1 MFNINYNNHL
11 IKRCIMTE
19 SIQINPEWIIWSRK
33 SLNYTRESAS
43 RKLKIKESTLA
54 KWEETGILTYKNMNK
69 LAKIYDV
76 SPLLFLNNTPP
87 PKIEQYVK
95 DYRTMN
101 DKRILSSPQILKEI
115 KHAKRKRL
123 LLLEIADKLGK
134 DLSFKY
140 YQNENKSKTKIVEII
155 RDSLGI
161 NADKLNNY
169 STDDWIKE
177 FEALN
182 ILIFKFY
189 NINPEDINGY
199 AFNNQYLPIIGINNR
214 NSEIEKIYSL
224 FNEYAHLLIS
234 KDGISGDYNTQKDE
248 RLCNAIASEI
258 MLPEKEIKKI
268 RIANIN
274 SVIRIVSTRYN
285 VNMETVL
292 YRLRNLNILTD
303 DELEE
308 QLNKRVYNSK
318 IEQFDD
324 KENDNQSELLVD
336 NTTLIKKSTDKNK
349 NNQKRLK
356 NLASRN
362 INQNGRLYTQII
374 LEAYDNNLIT
384 DLDLSNELGVP
395 HSVIPYLINKISGV
409 RR

>member
-1 MFNINYNNHL
+1 
-11 IKRCIMTE
+11 MTE
-19 SIQINPEWIIWSRK
+19 CIEINPEWIIWSRK
-33 SLNYTRESAS
+33 SLNYTLESAS
-43 RKLKIKESTLA
+43 KKLKIKESTLA
-54 KWEETGILTYKNMNK
+54 KWEETGVLTYKNMNK
-69 LAKIYDV
+69 LAKAYDV

-101 DKRILSSPQILKEI
+101 DKRIKSSPEILKEI

-123 LLLEIADKLGK
+123 LLLEIADKLDK

-140 YQNENKSKTKIVEII
+140 YQNDKKSKTQIVDII
-155 RDSLGI
+155 RESLEI

-169 STDDWIKE
+169 SVDDWIKE
-177 FEALN
+177 FESLN

-189 NINPEDINGY
+189 NIRPDDINGY
-199 AFNNQYLPIIGINNR
+199 AFNNQKLPIIGINNR
-214 NSEIEKIYSL
+214 NTEIEKIYSL

-234 KDGISGDYNTQKDE
+234 KDGISGDYNTEKDE

-274 SVIRIVSTRYN
+274 SIIRIVSTRYN

-303 DELEE
+303 DELDQ
-308 QLNKRVYNSK
+308 QLEKRVYNV
-318 IEQFDD
+318 EEE
-324 KENDNQSELLVD
+324 ENDEVDDDNQTKLDVD
-336 NTTLIKKSTDKNK
+336 DRILIKKSTDKKK
-349 NNQKRLK
+349 NTQKHLK
-356 NLASRN
+356 SLASIN
-362 INQNGRLYTQII
+362 LNQNGRLYTQLI
-374 LEAYDNNLIT
+374 LEAYDNNLLD
-384 DLDLSNELGVP
+384 DLDLSNELGVS
-395 HSVIPYLINKISGV
+395 HRVIPYLISKMSGV

>member
-1 MFNINYNNHL
+1 
-11 IKRCIMTE
+11 MTE
-19 SIQINPEWIIWSRK
+19 SIKINPEWIIWSRK
-33 SLNYTRESAS
+33 SLNYTLESAS
-43 RKLKIKESTLA
+43 KKLKVQESTLS

-69 LAKIYDV
+69 LAKVYDV

-101 DKRILSSPQILKEI
+101 DKRILSSPEILKEI

-123 LLLEIADKLGK
+123 LLLEIADKLDK

-155 RDSLGI
+155 RESLNI

-169 STDDWIKE
+169 TTDDWIKE

-248 RLCNAIASEI
+248 RLCNSIASEI

-292 YRLRNLNILTD
+292 YRLRNLNLLTD
-303 DELEE
+303 EELEQ
-308 QLNKRVYNSK
+308 QLNKRVYSSDEEA
-318 IEQFDD
+318 IEQEDT
-324 KENDNQSELLVD
+324 QSELLVD
-336 NTTLIKKSTDKNK
+336 NTKLVKKSTDKKK

-362 INQNGRLYTQII
+362 INQNGRLYTQIL
-374 LEAYDNNLIT
+374 LEAYDNNLIN

>member
-1 MFNINYNNHL
+1 
-11 IKRCIMTE
+11 MTE
-19 SIQINPEWIIWSRK
+19 SIEINPEWIIWSRK
-33 SLNYTRESAS
+33 SLNYTLESAS
-43 RKLKIKESTLA
+43 KKLKINESTLA
-54 KWEETGILTYKNMNK
+54 QWEETGVLTYKNMNK
-69 LAKIYDV
+69 LARVYDV

-101 DKRILSSPQILKEI
+101 DKRIISSPEILKEI
-115 KHAKRKRL
+115 KHAKRKRM
-123 LLLEIADKLGK
+123 LLLEIAQKLDK

-140 YQNENKSKTKIVEII
+140 YQNDTKSKTKIVDII
-155 RDSLGI
+155 RQSLDI

-169 STDDWIKE
+169 TTDDWIKE
-177 FEALN
+177 FESLN
-182 ILIFKFY
+182 ILVFKFY
-189 NINPEDINGY
+189 NIKPEDINGY

-234 KDGISGDYNTQKDE
+234 KDGISGDYNTEKDE

-292 YRLRNLNILTD
+292 YRLRNLNLLTD
-303 DELEE
+303 EELEE
-308 QLNKRVYNSK
+308 QLNKRVFNSD
-318 IEQFDD
+318 EEPVDESEDD
-324 KENDNQSELLVD
+324 TQAELLID
-336 NTTLIKKSTDKNK
+336 NTTMVKKSTDKNK
-349 NNQKRLK
+349 NTQKRLK
-356 NLASRN
+356 TLASRN

-374 LEAYDNNLIT
+374 LEAYDNNIIN

-395 HSVIPYLINKISGV
+395 HTVIPYLIKKISGV

>member
-1 MFNINYNNHL
+1 
-11 IKRCIMTE
+11 MTE
-19 SIQINPEWIIWSRK
+19 SIEINPEWIIWSRK
-33 SLNYTRESAS
+33 SLNYTLESAS
-43 RKLKIKESTLA
+43 KKLKIKESTLA
-54 KWEETGILTYKNMNK
+54 QWEQTGKLTYKNMNR
-69 LAKIYDV
+69 LAKVYDV

-101 DKRILSSPQILKEI
+101 DKRLISSPEILKEI

-123 LLLEIADKLGK
+123 LLLEIADKLDK

-140 YQNENKSKTKIVEII
+140 YQNENTSKTKIVNII
-155 RDSLGI
+155 RESLNI

-169 STDDWIKE
+169 TTDDWIKE
-177 FEALN
+177 FESLN

-189 NINPEDINGY
+189 NIKPEDINGY
-199 AFNNQYLPIIGINNR
+199 AFNNEKLPIIGINNR

-292 YRLRNLNILTD
+292 YRLRNLNMLTD
-303 DELEE
+303 EELEE
-308 QLNKRVYNSK
+308 QLEKRVYTP
-318 IEQFDD
+318 EDD
-324 KENDNQSELLVD
+324 ELENLEDDSQTEIIVD
-336 NTTLIKKSTDKNK
+336 NTKLVKKTNDKKKNK
-349 NNQKRLK
+349 QKRLK
-356 NLASRN
+356 SLASRN
-362 INQNGRLYTQII
+362 INQNGRLYTQLV
-374 LEAYDNNLIT
+374 LEAYDNNLIN

-395 HSVIPYLINKISGV
+395 HTVIPYLINKISGV
-409 RR
+409 RK

>member
-1 MFNINYNNHL
+1 
-11 IKRCIMTE
+11 MTE
-19 SIQINPEWIIWSRK
+19 SIKINPEWIIWSRK
-33 SLNYTRESAS
+33 SLNYTLESAS
-43 RKLKIKESTLA
+43 KKLKVQESTLS

-69 LAKIYDV
+69 LAKVYDV

-101 DKRILSSPQILKEI
+101 DKRILSSPEILKEI

-123 LLLEIADKLGK
+123 LLLEIANKLDK

-155 RDSLGI
+155 RESLDI

-169 STDDWIKE
+169 TTDDWIKE

-248 RLCNAIASEI
+248 RLCNSIASEI

-292 YRLRNLNILTD
+292 YRLRNLNLLTD
-303 DELEE
+303 EELEQ
-308 QLNKRVYNSK
+308 QLNNRVYNSDEEA
-318 IEQFDD
+318 IEQEDT
-324 KENDNQSELLVD
+324 QSELLVD
-336 NTTLIKKSTDKNK
+336 NTKLVKKSTDKKK

-362 INQNGRLYTQII
+362 INQNGRLYTQIL
-374 LEAYDNNLIT
+374 LEAYDNNLIN

>member
-1 MFNINYNNHL
+1 
-11 IKRCIMTE
+11 MTE
-19 SIQINPEWIIWSRK
+19 SIEINPEWIIWSRK
-33 SLNYTRESAS
+33 SLNYTLESAS
-43 RKLKIKESTLA
+43 KKLKIKESTLA
-54 KWEETGILTYKNMNK
+54 QWEQTGKLTYKNMNR
-69 LAKIYDV
+69 LAKVYDV

-101 DKRILSSPQILKEI
+101 DKRLISSPEILKEI

-123 LLLEIADKLGK
+123 LLLEIADKLDK

-140 YQNENKSKTKIVEII
+140 YQNENTSKTKIVNII
-155 RDSLGI
+155 RESLNI

-169 STDDWIKE
+169 TTDDWIKE
-177 FEALN
+177 FESLN

-189 NINPEDINGY
+189 NIKPEDINGY
-199 AFNNQYLPIIGINNR
+199 AFNNEKLPIIGINNR

-303 DELEE
+303 EELEE
-308 QLNKRVYNSK
+308 QLEKRVYTP
-318 IEQFDD
+318 EDD
-324 KENDNQSELLVD
+324 ELENLEDESQTEIIVD
-336 NTTLIKKSTDKNK
+336 NTKLVKKTNDKKKNK
-349 NNQKRLK
+349 QKRLK
-356 NLASRN
+356 SLASRN
-362 INQNGRLYTQII
+362 INQNGRLYTQLV
-374 LEAYDNNLIT
+374 LEAYDNNLIN

-395 HSVIPYLINKISGV
+395 HTVIPYLINKISGV
-409 RR
+409 RK

>member
-1 MFNINYNNHL
+1 MN
-11 IKRCIMTE
+11 R
-19 SIQINPEWIIWSRK
+19 
-33 SLNYTRESAS
+33 
-43 RKLKIKESTLA
+43 LA
-54 KWEETGILTYKNMNK
+54 KV
-69 LAKIYDV
+69 YDV

-101 DKRILSSPQILKEI
+101 DKRLISSPEILKEI

-123 LLLEIADKLGK
+123 LLLEIADKLDK

-140 YQNENKSKTKIVEII
+140 YQNENTSKTKIVNII
-155 RDSLGI
+155 RESLNI

-169 STDDWIKE
+169 TTDDWIKE
-177 FEALN
+177 FESLN

-189 NINPEDINGY
+189 NIKPEDINGY
-199 AFNNQYLPIIGINNR
+199 AFNNEKLPIIGINNR

-303 DELEE
+303 EELEE
-308 QLNKRVYNSK
+308 QLEKRVYTP
-318 IEQFDD
+318 EDD
-324 KENDNQSELLVD
+324 ELENLEDDSQTEIIVD
-336 NTTLIKKSTDKNK
+336 NTKLVKKTNDKKKNK
-349 NNQKRLK
+349 QKRLK
-356 NLASRN
+356 SLASRN
-362 INQNGRLYTQII
+362 INQNGRLYTQLV
-374 LEAYDNNLIT
+374 LEAYDNNLIN

-395 HSVIPYLINKISGV
+395 HTVIPYLINKISGV
-409 RR
+409 RK

>member
-1 MFNINYNNHL
+1 
-11 IKRCIMTE
+11 MTE
-19 SIQINPEWIIWSRK
+19 SIEINPEWIIWSRK
-33 SLNYTRESAS
+33 SLNYTLESAS
-43 RKLKIKESTLA
+43 KKLKIKESTLA
-54 KWEETGILTYKNMNK
+54 QWEQTGKLTYKNMNR
-69 LAKIYDV
+69 LAKVYDV

-101 DKRILSSPQILKEI
+101 DKRLISSPEILKEI

-123 LLLEIADKLGK
+123 LLLEIADKLDK

-140 YQNENKSKTKIVEII
+140 YQNENTSKTKIVNII
-155 RDSLGI
+155 RESLNI

-169 STDDWIKE
+169 TTDDWIKE
-177 FEALN
+177 FESLN

-189 NINPEDINGY
+189 NIKPEDINGY
-199 AFNNQYLPIIGINNR
+199 AFNNEKLPIIGINNR

-303 DELEE
+303 EELEE
-308 QLNKRVYNSK
+308 QLEKRVYTP
-318 IEQFDD
+318 EDD
-324 KENDNQSELLVD
+324 ELENLEEESQTEIIVD
-336 NTTLIKKSTDKNK
+336 NTKLVKKTNDKKKNK
-349 NNQKRLK
+349 QKRLK
-356 NLASRN
+356 SLASRN
-362 INQNGRLYTQII
+362 INQNGRLYTQLV
-374 LEAYDNNLIT
+374 LEAYDNNLIN

-395 HSVIPYLINKISGV
+395 HTVIPYLINKISGV
-409 RR
+409 RK

>member
-1 MFNINYNNHL
+1 
-11 IKRCIMTE
+11 MTE
-19 SIQINPEWIIWSRK
+19 SIEINPEWIIWSRK
-33 SLNYTRESAS
+33 SLNYTLESAS
-43 RKLKIKESTLA
+43 KKLKIKESTLA
-54 KWEETGILTYKNMNK
+54 QWEQTGKLTYKNMNR
-69 LAKIYDV
+69 LAKVYDV

-101 DKRILSSPQILKEI
+101 DKRLISSPEILKEI

-123 LLLEIADKLGK
+123 LLLEIADKLDK

-140 YQNENKSKTKIVEII
+140 YQNENTSKTKIVNII
-155 RDSLGI
+155 RESLNI

-169 STDDWIKE
+169 TTDDWIKE
-177 FEALN
+177 FESLN

-189 NINPEDINGY
+189 NIKPEDLNGY
-199 AFNNQYLPIIGINNR
+199 AFNNEKLPIIGINNR

-303 DELEE
+303 EELEE
-308 QLNKRVYNSK
+308 QLEKRVYTP
-318 IEQFDD
+318 EDD
-324 KENDNQSELLVD
+324 ELENLEEESQTEIIVD
-336 NTTLIKKSTDKNK
+336 NTKLVKKTNDKKKNK
-349 NNQKRLK
+349 QKRLK
-356 NLASRN
+356 SLASRN
-362 INQNGRLYTQII
+362 INQNGRLYTQLV
-374 LEAYDNNLIT
+374 LEAYDNNLIN

-395 HSVIPYLINKISGV
+395 HTVIPYLINKISGV
-409 RR
+409 RK

>member
-1 MFNINYNNHL
+1 MQ
-11 IKRCIMTE
+11 E
-19 SIQINPEWIIWSRK
+19 SIEINPEWIIWSRK
-33 SLNYTRESAS
+33 SLNYTLESAS
-43 RKLKIKESTLA
+43 KKLKIKESTLA

-69 LAKIYDV
+69 LAKVYDV

-101 DKRILSSPQILKEI
+101 DKRIISSPEILKEI

-123 LLLEIADKLGK
+123 LLLEIAEKLNK

-140 YQNENKSKTKIVEII
+140 YKEDKPTKTEII
-155 RDSLGI
+155 NIIRESLDV

-169 STDDWIKE
+169 TVDDWIKE
-177 FEALN
+177 FESLN

-189 NINPEDINGY
+189 NIKPDDINGY
-199 AFNNQYLPIIGINNR
+199 AFNNEKLPIIGINNR
-214 NSEIEKIYSL
+214 NSDIEKVYSL

-234 KDGISGDYNTQKDE
+234 KDGISGDYNTERDE
-248 RLCNAIASEI
+248 RICNSIASEI

-268 RIANIN
+268 KIANIN

-292 YRLRNLNILTD
+292 YRLRNLNLLTD
-303 DELEE
+303 EELEE
-308 QLNKRVYNSK
+308 QLIKRVYT
-318 IEQFDD
+318 EDD
-324 KENDNQSELLVD
+324 KENENDKTEDTNIITKDDTKIL
-336 NTTLIKKSTDKNK
+336 KSKNK
-349 NNQKRLK
+349 QKNKQKRLK
-356 NLASRN
+356 TLASIN
-362 INQNGRLYTQII
+362 LNQNGHLYTQLL
-374 LEAYDNNLIT
+374 LEAYDNNLLN

-395 HSVIPYLINKISGV
+395 HTVIPYVINKMSGG
-409 RR
+409 RK

>member
-324 KENDNQSELLVD
+324 KENDNQSELMVD

>member
-1 MFNINYNNHL
+1 
-11 IKRCIMTE
+11 MTE
-19 SIQINPEWIIWSRK
+19 SIEINPEWIIWSRK
-33 SLNYTRESAS
+33 SLNYTLESAS
-43 RKLKIKESTLA
+43 KKLKIKESTLA
-54 KWEETGILTYKNMNK
+54 QWEQTGKLTYKNMNR
-69 LAKIYDV
+69 LAKVYDV

-101 DKRILSSPQILKEI
+101 DKRLISSPEILKEI

-123 LLLEIADKLGK
+123 LLLEIADKLDK

-140 YQNENKSKTKIVEII
+140 YQNENTSKTKIVNII
-155 RDSLGI
+155 RESLNI

-169 STDDWIKE
+169 TTDDWIKE
-177 FEALN
+177 FESLN

-189 NINPEDINGY
+189 NIKPEDINGY
-199 AFNNQYLPIIGINNR
+199 AFNNEKLPIIGINNR

-303 DELEE
+303 EELEE
-308 QLNKRVYNSK
+308 QLKKRVYTP
-318 IEQFDD
+318 EDD
-324 KENDNQSELLVD
+324 ELENLEDESQTEIIVD
-336 NTTLIKKSTDKNK
+336 NTKLVKKTNDKKKNK
-349 NNQKRLK
+349 QKRLK
-356 NLASRN
+356 SLASRN
-362 INQNGRLYTQII
+362 INQNGRLYTQLV
-374 LEAYDNNLIT
+374 LEAYDNNLIN

-395 HSVIPYLINKISGV
+395 HTVIPYLINKISGV
-409 RR
+409 RK

>member
-1 MFNINYNNHL
+1 
-11 IKRCIMTE
+11 MTE
-19 SIQINPEWIIWSRK
+19 SIKINPEWIIWSRK
-33 SLNYTRESAS
+33 SLNYTLESAS
-43 RKLKIKESTLA
+43 KKLKVQESTLS

-69 LAKIYDV
+69 LAKVYDV

-101 DKRILSSPQILKEI
+101 DKRILSSPEILKEI

-123 LLLEIADKLGK
+123 LLLEIADKLDK

-155 RDSLGI
+155 RESLNI

-169 STDDWIKE
+169 TTDDWIKE

-248 RLCNAIASEI
+248 RLCNSIASEI

-292 YRLRNLNILTD
+292 YRLRNLNLLTD
-303 DELEE
+303 EELEQ
-308 QLNKRVYNSK
+308 QLNKRVYNSDEEA
-318 IEQFDD
+318 IEQEDT
-324 KENDNQSELLVD
+324 QSELLVD
-336 NTTLIKKSTDKNK
+336 NTKLVKKSTDKKK

-362 INQNGRLYTQII
+362 INQNGRLYTQIL
-374 LEAYDNNLIT
+374 LEAYDNNLIN

>member
-1 MFNINYNNHL
+1 
-11 IKRCIMTE
+11 MTE
-19 SIQINPEWIIWSRK
+19 SIEINPEWIIWSRK
-33 SLNYTRESAS
+33 SLNYTLESAS
-43 RKLKIKESTLA
+43 KKLKIKESTLA
-54 KWEETGILTYKNMNK
+54 QWEQTGKLTYKNMNR
-69 LAKIYDV
+69 LAKVYDV

-101 DKRILSSPQILKEI
+101 DKRLISSPEILKEI

-123 LLLEIADKLGK
+123 LLLEIADKLDK

-140 YQNENKSKTKIVEII
+140 YQNENTSKTKIVNII
-155 RDSLGI
+155 RESLNI

-169 STDDWIKE
+169 TTDDWIKE
-177 FEALN
+177 FESLN

-189 NINPEDINGY
+189 NIKPEDINGY
-199 AFNNQYLPIIGINNR
+199 AFNNEKLPIIGINNR

-303 DELEE
+303 EELEE
-308 QLNKRVYNSK
+308 QLEKRVYTP
-318 IEQFDD
+318 EDD
-324 KENDNQSELLVD
+324 ELENLEDDSQTEIIVD
-336 NTTLIKKSTDKNK
+336 NTKLVKKTNDKKKNK
-349 NNQKRLK
+349 QKRLK
-356 NLASRN
+356 SLASRN
-362 INQNGRLYTQII
+362 INQNGRLYTQLV
-374 LEAYDNNLIT
+374 LEAYDKNLIN

-395 HSVIPYLINKISGV
+395 HTVIPYLINKISGV
-409 RR
+409 RK

>member
-1 MFNINYNNHL
+1 
-11 IKRCIMTE
+11 MTE
-19 SIQINPEWIIWSRK
+19 SIEINPEWIIWSRK
-33 SLNYTRESAS
+33 SLNYTLESAS
-43 RKLKIKESTLA
+43 KKLKIKESTLA
-54 KWEETGILTYKNMNK
+54 QWEQTGKLTYKNMNR
-69 LAKIYDV
+69 LAKVYDV

-101 DKRILSSPQILKEI
+101 DKRLISSPEILKEI

-123 LLLEIADKLGK
+123 LLLEIADKLDK

-140 YQNENKSKTKIVEII
+140 YQNENTSKTKIVNII
-155 RDSLGI
+155 RESLNI

-169 STDDWIKE
+169 TTDDWIKE
-177 FEALN
+177 FESLN

-189 NINPEDINGY
+189 NIKPEDINGY
-199 AFNNQYLPIIGINNR
+199 AFNNEKLPIIGINNR

-303 DELEE
+303 EELEE
-308 QLNKRVYNSK
+308 QLEKRVYTP
-318 IEQFDD
+318 EDD
-324 KENDNQSELLVD
+324 ELENLEDDSQTEIIVD
-336 NTTLIKKSTDKNK
+336 NTKLVKKTNDKKKNK
-349 NNQKRLK
+349 QKRLK
-356 NLASRN
+356 SLASRN
-362 INQNGRLYTQII
+362 INQNGRLYTQLV
-374 LEAYDNNLIT
+374 LEAYDNNLIN

-395 HSVIPYLINKISGV
+395 HTVIPYLINKISGV
-409 RR
+409 RK

>member
-1 MFNINYNNHL
+1 
-11 IKRCIMTE
+11 MTE
-19 SIQINPEWIIWSRK
+19 SIEINPEWIIWSRK
-33 SLNYTRESAS
+33 SLNYTLESAS
-43 RKLKIKESTLA
+43 KKLKVKESTLA
-54 KWEETGILTYKNMNK
+54 KWEQTGVLTYKNMNK
-69 LAKIYDV
+69 LAKVYDV

-101 DKRILSSPQILKEI
+101 DKRILSSPEILKEI

-123 LLLEIADKLGK
+123 LLLEIAQKLDK

-155 RDSLGI
+155 RESLDI

-169 STDDWIKE
+169 TTDDWIKE

-189 NINPEDINGY
+189 NIKPEDINGY

-248 RLCNAIASEI
+248 RLCNSIASEI

-285 VNMETVL
+285 VNMEMVL
-292 YRLRNLNILTD
+292 YRLRNLNLLTD
-303 DELEE
+303 EQLEE
-308 QLNKRVYNSK
+308 QLNKRVYN
-318 IEQFDD
+318 IEEEDTGETDD
-324 KENDNQSELLVD
+324 ENQTNLMVD
-336 NTTLIKKSTDKNK
+336 NTTLVKKSTDKQK

-356 NLASRN
+356 SLASRN
-362 INQNGRLYTQII
+362 MNQNGRLYTQIL
-374 LEAYDNNLIT
+374 LEAYDNNLIN

-395 HSVIPYLINKISGV
+395 HTVIPYLINKISGV

>member
-1 MFNINYNNHL
+1 
-11 IKRCIMTE
+11 MTE
-19 SIQINPEWIIWSRK
+19 SIKINPEWIIWSRK
-33 SLNYTRESAS
+33 SLNYTLESAS
-43 RKLKIKESTLA
+43 KKLKVQESTLS

-69 LAKIYDV
+69 LAKVYDV

-101 DKRILSSPQILKEI
+101 DKRILSSPEILKEI

-123 LLLEIADKLGK
+123 LLLEIADKLDK

-155 RDSLGI
+155 RESLDI

-169 STDDWIKE
+169 TTDDWIKE

-189 NINPEDINGY
+189 NINLEDINGY

-248 RLCNAIASEI
+248 RLCNSIASEI

-292 YRLRNLNILTD
+292 YRLRNLNLLTD
-303 DELEE
+303 EELEQ
-308 QLNKRVYNSK
+308 QLNKRVYNSDEEA
-318 IEQFDD
+318 IEQEDT
-324 KENDNQSELLVD
+324 QSELLVD
-336 NTTLIKKSTDKNK
+336 NTKLVKKSTDKKK

-362 INQNGRLYTQII
+362 INQNGRLYTQIL
-374 LEAYDNNLIT
+374 LEAYDNNIIN

>member
-1 MFNINYNNHL
+1 
-11 IKRCIMTE
+11 MTE
-19 SIQINPEWIIWSRK
+19 SIKINPEWIIWSRK
-33 SLNYTRESAS
+33 SLNYTLESAS
-43 RKLKIKESTLA
+43 KKLKVQESTLS

-69 LAKIYDV
+69 LAKVYDV

-101 DKRILSSPQILKEI
+101 DKRILSSPEILKEI

-123 LLLEIADKLGK
+123 LLLEIADKLDK

-155 RDSLGI
+155 RESLDI

-169 STDDWIKE
+169 TTDDWIKE

-248 RLCNAIASEI
+248 RLCNSIASEI

-292 YRLRNLNILTD
+292 YRLRNLNLLTD
-303 DELEE
+303 EELEQ
-308 QLNKRVYNSK
+308 QLNKRVYNSDEEA
-318 IEQFDD
+318 IEQEDT
-324 KENDNQSELLVD
+324 QSELLVD
-336 NTTLIKKSTDKNK
+336 NTKLVKKSTDKKK

-362 INQNGRLYTQII
+362 INQNGRLYTQIL
-374 LEAYDNNLIT
+374 LEAYDNNIIN

>member
-1 MFNINYNNHL
+1 
-11 IKRCIMTE
+11 MTE
-19 SIQINPEWIIWSRK
+19 SIEINPEWIIWSRK
-33 SLNYTRESAS
+33 SLNYTLESAS
-43 RKLKIKESTLA
+43 KKLKINESTLA
-54 KWEETGILTYKNMNK
+54 QWEETGVLTYKNMNK
-69 LAKIYDV
+69 LAKVYDV

-101 DKRILSSPQILKEI
+101 DKRITSSPEILKEI
-115 KHAKRKRL
+115 KHAKRKRM
-123 LLLEIADKLGK
+123 LLLEIAQKLDK
-134 DLSFKY
+134 DLTFKY
-140 YQNENKSKTKIVEII
+140 YQNDTKSKTKIVDII
-155 RDSLGI
+155 RKSLDI

-169 STDDWIKE
+169 TTDDWIKE
-177 FEALN
+177 FESLN
-182 ILIFKFY
+182 ILVFKFY
-189 NINPEDINGY
+189 NIKPEDINGY

-234 KDGISGDYNTQKDE
+234 KDGISGDYNTEKDE

-292 YRLRNLNILTD
+292 YRLRNLNLLTD
-303 DELEE
+303 EELEE
-308 QLNKRVYNSK
+308 QLNKRVFNSD
-318 IEQFDD
+318 EEPEDESEYDSQA
-324 KENDNQSELLVD
+324 ELLID
-336 NTTLIKKSTDKNK
+336 NTTMVKKSTDKNK
-349 NNQKRLK
+349 NTQKRLK
-356 NLASRN
+356 TLASRN

-374 LEAYDNNLIT
+374 LEAYDNNIIN

-395 HSVIPYLINKISGV
+395 HTVIPYLIKKISGV